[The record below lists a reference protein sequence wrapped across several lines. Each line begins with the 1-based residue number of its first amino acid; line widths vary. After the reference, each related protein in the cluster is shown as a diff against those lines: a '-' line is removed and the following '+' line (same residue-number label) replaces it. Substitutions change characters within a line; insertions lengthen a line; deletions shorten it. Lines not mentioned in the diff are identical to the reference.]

1 MIRINLLPFRAARKK
16 ENVRRQIS
24 VFFLSL
30 VFILFVVVY
39 YNMKLNSVVQRMEN
53 EKKDISAQ
61 LTKYD
66 KINREIKT
74 IKAKLDTLN
83 KKIAVISELEG
94 NRKEAVLLMD
104 VMTKLV
110 VPNRMWFTDLSL
122 QQDKIAIQGV
132 AMDERTIADF
142 MKNLQS
148 VFRDVTLKSLQ
159 QNTLKGQGL
168 TLKNFS
174 FTLIK
179 RPLQK
184 PSVQGAEKS

>member
-1 MIRINLLPFRAARKK
+1 
-16 ENVRRQIS
+16 
-24 VFFLSL
+24 
-30 VFILFVVVY
+30 
-39 YNMKLNSVVQRMEN
+39 
-53 EKKDISAQ
+53 
-61 LTKYD
+61 
-66 KINREIKT
+66 
-74 IKAKLDTLN
+74 
-83 KKIAVISELEG
+83 
-94 NRKEAVLLMD
+94 VLLMD

-110 VPNRMWFTDLSL
+110 VPNRMWFTDMSL

-179 RPLQK
+179 GPLQK